1 MIRHQLSGISGAPG
15 PGSPRTNNQQP
26 LANGQQPTANSAPLQ
41 YREGK
46 AYFRHLELEVGERV
60 LIPRPETEVVV
71 DWALRLAGGKGGT
84 AVDIGTGSGA
94 IALSLALEGQFARVI
109 ATDVSSDALD
119 VARRNLARLALQTK
133 TRVELRLGSFLAPA
147 VGLGAR
153 VLVSNPP
160 YIATGELDSLPSNV
174 RGWEPPLALLS
185 GEDGMDATATIIEG
199 AHRVLA
205 PGGWLVLETD
215 SSRARI
221 AEGLVRAQGCYAEI
235 AVHPDLTG
243 RDRVLVARLY
253 G

>member
-1 MIRHQLSGISGAPG
+1 MTAGSEQLAA
-15 PGSPRTNNQQP
+15 GSERPV
-26 LANGQQPTANSAPLQ
+26 Q
-41 YREGK
+41 YSEGK
-46 AYFRHLELEVGERV
+46 AYFRHLELAVDERV

-94 IALSLALEGQFARVI
+94 IALSLAMEGGFARVVG
-109 ATDVSSDALD
+109 TDVSSDALD
-119 VARRNLARLALQTK
+119 VARANLARIAPPLK
-133 TRVELRLGSFLAPA
+133 TRVEFRLGSFLAPV

-153 VLVSNPP
+153 LLVSNPP
-160 YIATGELDSLPSNV
+160 YIATGELGSLPANV

-199 AHRVLA
+199 AHRVIA
-205 PGGWLVLETD
+205 PGGWLVLEVD
-215 SSRARI
+215 SSRAHV
-221 AEGLVRAQGCYAEI
+221 AESLVRAQGGYAEI

>member
-1 MIRHQLSGISGAPG
+1 MTA
-15 PGSPRTNNQQP
+15 GSEQVAAGSERPI
-26 LANGQQPTANSAPLQ
+26 Q
-41 YREGK
+41 YAEGK
-46 AYFRHLELEVGERV
+46 AYFRHLELAVDERV

-71 DWALRLAGGKGGT
+71 DWAIRLAGGKGGT

-94 IALSLALEGQFARVI
+94 IALSLAMEGGFARVVG
-109 ATDVSSDALD
+109 TDVSSDALD
-119 VARRNLARLALQTK
+119 VARANLARRSPPLK
-133 TRVELRLGSFLAPA
+133 TRVEFRLGSFLAPV

-153 VLVSNPP
+153 LLVSNPP
-160 YIATGELDSLPSNV
+160 YIATGELGSLPANV

-199 AHRVLA
+199 AHRVIA
-205 PGGWLVLETD
+205 PGGWLVLEVD
-215 SSRARI
+215 SSRAHV
-221 AEGLVRAQGCYAEI
+221 AESLVRAQGGYAEI

>member
-1 MIRHQLSGISGAPG
+1 MTAGSEQLAA
-15 PGSPRTNNQQP
+15 GSERPV
-26 LANGQQPTANSAPLQ
+26 Q
-41 YREGK
+41 YSEGK
-46 AYFRHLELEVGERV
+46 AYFRHLELGVDERV

-94 IALSLALEGQFARVI
+94 IALSLAMEGGFARVVG
-109 ATDVSSDALD
+109 TDVSSDALD
-119 VARRNLARLALQTK
+119 VARANLARIAPPLK
-133 TRVELRLGSFLAPA
+133 TRVEFRLGSFLAPV

-153 VLVSNPP
+153 LLVSNPP
-160 YIATGELDSLPSNV
+160 YIATGELDSLPANV

-199 AHRVLA
+199 AHRVIA
-205 PGGWLVLETD
+205 PGGWLVLEVD
-215 SSRARI
+215 SSRAHV
-221 AEGLVRAQGCYAEI
+221 AETLVRAQGGYAEI

>member
-1 MIRHQLSGISGAPG
+1 MISDQVSVAGERPV
-15 PGSPRTNNQQP
+15 
-26 LANGQQPTANSAPLQ
+26 Q
-41 YREGK
+41 YAEGK
-46 AYFRHLELEVGERV
+46 AHFRHLELGVDERV

-94 IALSLALEGQFARVI
+94 IALSLAMEGGFARVVG
-109 ATDVSSDALD
+109 TDVSSDALD
-119 VARRNLARLALQTK
+119 VARANLARIAPPLK
-133 TRVELRLGSFLAPA
+133 TRVEFRLGSFLAPV

-153 VLVSNPP
+153 LLVSNPP
-160 YIATGELDSLPSNV
+160 YIATGELGSLPANV

-199 AHRVLA
+199 AHRVIA
-205 PGGWLVLETD
+205 PGGWLVLEVD
-215 SSRARI
+215 SSRAHV
-221 AEGLVRAQGCYAEI
+221 AETLVRAQGGYAEI

>member
-1 MIRHQLSGISGAPG
+1 MTAGSEQLAASSERP
-15 PGSPRTNNQQP
+15 S
-26 LANGQQPTANSAPLQ
+26 Q
-41 YREGK
+41 YADGR
-46 AYFRHLELEVGERV
+46 AHFRHLELEVDERV

-94 IALSLALEGQFARVI
+94 IALSLALEGGFARVVG
-109 ATDVSSDALD
+109 TDVSSDALD
-119 VARRNLARLALQTK
+119 VARANLSHLAPRLKA
-133 TRVELRLGSFLAPA
+133 RVEFRLGSFLAPV
-147 VGLGAR
+147 VGLAAR

-160 YIATGELDSLPSNV
+160 YIATGELGSLPANV

-199 AHRVLA
+199 AHRVIT
-205 PGGWLVLETD
+205 PGGWLVLEVD
-215 SSRARI
+215 STRAHL
-221 AEGLVRAQGCYAEI
+221 AESLVRAQGGYAEI